1 MDSERVHTKEE
12 FLQFIAIA
20 LDEVR
25 HGAEGWV
32 NPTLESFLEALM
44 ACAEDRQN
52 PPSNNPWK
60 HAAMLIQAGAFYE

>member
-25 HGAEGWV
+25 HGAEG
-32 NPTLESFLEALM
+32 
-44 ACAEDRQN
+44 
-52 PPSNNPWK
+52 
-60 HAAMLIQAGAFYE
+60 